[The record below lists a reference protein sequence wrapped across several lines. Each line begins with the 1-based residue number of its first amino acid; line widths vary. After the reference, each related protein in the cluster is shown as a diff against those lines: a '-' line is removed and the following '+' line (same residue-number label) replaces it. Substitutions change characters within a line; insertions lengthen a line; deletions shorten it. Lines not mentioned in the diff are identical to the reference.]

1 MATRHLKGDLRDY
14 QYMWDKISYLELGLT
29 DGQDNFLARALN
41 LSYTSTTIAD
51 LIEILLTDEGH
62 QKLRNGPHIGEKR
75 YLELINGIEEAIG

>member
-14 QYMWDKISYLELGLT
+14 RYMWDKISYLELGLT

-51 LIEILLTDEGH
+51 LIEILLTEEGH
-62 QKLRNGPHIGEKR
+62 RKLRNGPHIGEKR
-75 YLELINGIEEAIG
+75 YLEIINGIEEAIG